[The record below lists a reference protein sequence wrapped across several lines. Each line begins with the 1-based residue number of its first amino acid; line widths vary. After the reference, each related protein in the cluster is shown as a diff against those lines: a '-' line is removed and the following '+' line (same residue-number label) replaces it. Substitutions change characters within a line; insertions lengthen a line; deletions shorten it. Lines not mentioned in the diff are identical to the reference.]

1 MFNNLRFT
9 DNVDLVIQ
17 NAGSIALQYGSYAID
32 TEHILYGLT
41 IIGDSVASK
50 ILSKYG
56 ITSESLITLFSKLF
70 RGSST
75 IISRNVDVSLDAKE
89 YNLYNI
95 IYARISFTISPIA
108 PKLASIS
115 PASLSCVLHL
125 TRL

>member
-50 ILSKYG
+50 ILTNFGVNHNK
-56 ITSESLITLFSKLF
+56 IEEI
-70 RGSST
+70 
-75 IISRNVDVSLDAKE
+75 
-89 YNLYNI
+89 
-95 IYARISFTISPIA
+95 
-108 PKLASIS
+108 
-115 PASLSCVLHL
+115 
-125 TRL
+125 